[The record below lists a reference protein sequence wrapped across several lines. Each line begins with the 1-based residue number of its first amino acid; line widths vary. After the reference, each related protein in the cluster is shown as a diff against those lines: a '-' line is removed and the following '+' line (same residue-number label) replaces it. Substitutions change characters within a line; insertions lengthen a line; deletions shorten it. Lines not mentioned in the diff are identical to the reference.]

1 MDTVESLNQSVW
13 DCKYH
18 VVFIPKCRRKA
29 LHGDLR
35 QHLGKYSP
43 EARAAEG
50 ESHRGRPPASRFER
64 LTFECPPP
72 CRAIRYSAASYY
84 RRHGPAAVDAGRGRQ
99 FRLDLKSPS

>member
-35 QHLGKYSP
+35 QHLGKYSRRLAQQK
-43 EARAAEG
+43 ESRIEEG
-50 ESHRGRPPASRFER
+50 HPPAALSGSHLNAPGSAGGFVTPRSASPGER
-64 LTFECPPP
+64 RNPP
-72 CRAIRYSAASYY
+72 RASS
-84 RRHGPAAVDAGRGRQ
+84 Q
-99 FRLDLKSPS
+99 